1 VLVLEVVGPENMTAL
16 GAAVGAACRSGDVIA
31 LVGDLGAGKTV
42 FAKGL
47 ALGLDVPADV
57 PVVSPTFT
65 IVNHHL
71 GGRLPL
77 AHVDL
82 YRLEKPE
89 ELEHVGLW
97 DLYRGDGVVAVEWFD
112 RFADMAPREFLEL
125 RIEPLAEDRRQITA
139 LGHGP
144 AGARLLAAIAAFK
157 EKA

>member
-1 VLVLEVVGPENMTAL
+1 MTAL
-16 GAAVGAACRSGDVIA
+16 GETVGAACRSGDVIG

-42 FAKGL
+42 FVKGL
-47 ALGLDVPADV
+47 ARGLSVPAET

-112 RFADMAPREFLEL
+112 RFAELAPREYLEL
-125 RIEPLAEDRRQITA
+125 RVAADAARDDVRQVTVI
-139 LGHGP
+139 GHGP
-144 AGARLLAAIAAFK
+144 AGERLAAAIGK
-157 EKA
+157 GESR